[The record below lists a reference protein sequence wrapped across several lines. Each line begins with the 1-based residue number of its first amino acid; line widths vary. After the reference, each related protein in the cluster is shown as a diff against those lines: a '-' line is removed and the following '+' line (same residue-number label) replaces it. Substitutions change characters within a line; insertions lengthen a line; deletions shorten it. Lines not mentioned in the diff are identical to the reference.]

1 MRCHHQSSPS
11 MKTQGLCSLFSV
23 LSSSERETLFL
34 NCDDQIEVSNCI
46 TFSLLSPSL
55 CLSVFHPPFVCIL
68 YFIFDTLKSSSFEDL
83 KSSFFLPPREKKKK
97 KKKRKKFYS
106 YQSKDF
112 SSIVSFRLSTNN
124 RLLQY
129 TCSNQVHNLNFTL
142 SFYLLRHYPTGD
154 RQKKE
159 ESILTFPSWFF
170 EATSELS

>member
-46 TFSLLSPSL
+46 TFSVLSPSL

-83 KSSFFLPPREKKKK
+83 KSSFFLPPPREKKEEKK
-97 KKKRKKFYS
+97 NEEKILFLSIERFLFNCELQTFDEQPFAS
-106 YQSKDF
+106 IHLF
-112 SSIVSFRLSTNN
+112 ESSS
-124 RLLQY
+124 
-129 TCSNQVHNLNFTL
+129 
-142 SFYLLRHYPTGD
+142 
-154 RQKKE
+154 
-159 ESILTFPSWFF
+159 
-170 EATSELS
+170 